1 MLSSRALLNEWHY
14 ADAVGL
20 CTLLARIHRP
30 LRKHAQANMM
40 RVARESVVIVDIHP
54 EFQET
59 LAKKPMNG
67 EFFLM
72 GEPYVLEYLTNIDTD
87 VFSAAATH
95 ELGKSPWVLCHIA
108 SLYRLSGN
116 SRE

>member
-40 RVARESVVIVDIHP
+40 RVRRVNAHRTTNRMRTTIQLRS
-54 EFQET
+54 T
-59 LAKKPMNG
+59 LP
-67 EFFLM
+67 LH
-72 GEPYVLEYLTNIDTD
+72 T
-87 VFSAAATH
+87 
-95 ELGKSPWVLCHIA
+95 LGKANH
-108 SLYRLSGN
+108 Y
-116 SRE
+116 